1 MLRTARTKIADK
13 VSKLESTDD
22 FHFAKWL
29 RAPKII
35 ESEVTEIYYSDEVE
49 DFPVEKLIAPN
60 SLKLKFRLPYY
71 KIPEIRQSYLIDTP
85 KAYLIFFGLAR
96 PQLFTMKEKV
106 LSLPEI
112 INLNSA
118 LPQAAEVIDQSS
130 IFIAQVPR
138 LFDQSPLFIAKT
150 PELYDQSSKFIA
162 EPTESYD
169 QSSKFLVTDG
179 LSYEQ
184 SISFSEID
192 VHEVPLLISPP
203 KITDELANL
212 IPEIYNIELLN
223 VEKFDNTVINSK
235 NIEIERF
242 AHPVLNKIDVPGI
255 DNLIESTTESYTI
268 PIEEMLQAD
277 IQFYSP
283 SFEIAHPV
291 FKVKIDVPKTIVKK
305 VVIAQKNFE
314 PAVIDAMNDP
324 SVSEIAKNNILSL
337 LSSFRELGW
346 QEYSK
351 MINPLTDYQLQSSEF
366 LTSNNF
372 AVLNDE
378 LGYDKFNQAS
388 AALGFL
394 AKKGGVRSVLL
405 ISDKTRFTNYWTPSL
420 KSFTKEL
427 KLKKIDPGTAKKIK
441 GTSVI
446 WFLDINDIGKTE
458 IKDFEKLDLVLFD
471 ELVNIKSA
479 ADQINQLVTKIE
491 PEYIWFLT
499 AIINEKA
506 VKKFLA
512 EFEFTTKVSF
522 TTFGKSLSD
531 LQGDEPVTTFN
542 DIWLELDEMQLFE
555 YSEALTKS
563 KEELN
568 LLFESPNPLRFQ
580 SNIFTIIHR
589 LKQILNF
596 SSFRNISPKANLL
609 IEQVEAI
616 AKNKKKAIVFTQY
629 DVNGMKKIE
638 KALELNNIKFIV
650 GRNGMSEEELK
661 QTLSEFYDRRD
672 TTILITNLKPSR
684 ININLNKVSYIINFD
699 QWWNPVTQWQNNDEI
714 GISEIV
720 HSPVVIYNYNI
731 KNTFEEELNSLMI
744 ERGFKNRY
752 LFDNLKSETLSE
764 LITMDDWLYV
774 FGMNDQ
780 FNKLLNS
787 ERTKLIK
794 KLQVI
799 DLNNYKALM
808 KYIFSFLGY
817 RDISIMDID
826 DDPMFYIIGTSR
838 KGTTPVNLHGKCLLK
853 TDVNKEDYEEVI
865 HFKSSTNEIKR
876 KFVITNGDFAER
888 IKNGTT
894 YIDCKDLAN
903 FIITLG
909 LKSHV
914 SSKKN

>member
-13 VSKLESTDD
+13 VSKLETSDD
-22 FHFAKWL
+22 FHYAKWL

-35 ESEVTEIYYSDEVE
+35 ESEVPEIYYSDEVE

-60 SLKLKFRLPYY
+60 SLKLKFRLPNY
-71 KIPEIRQSYLIDTP
+71 KIPQIRQSYLLDTP
-85 KAYLIFFGLAR
+85 KSYLIFFGLAR
-96 PQLFTMKEKV
+96 PQLFSMKEKV

-118 LPQAAEVIDQSS
+118 LPQAPEVIDQSS

-138 LFDQSPLFIAKT
+138 LFDQTPFFIANT
-150 PELYDQSSKFIA
+150 PELYDQSSKFNT
-162 EPTESYD
+162 EPPESYD
-169 QSSKFLVTDG
+169 QTTQFLVNAST
-179 LSYEQ
+179 SYDQ
-184 SISFSEID
+184 NISFSEID
-192 VHEVPLLISPP
+192 VHDVPLLISPP

-242 AHPVLNKIDVPGI
+242 ALPAVNTIDVPGI

-268 PIEEMLQAD
+268 PFEEMLQAD

-314 PAVIDAMNDP
+314 PVVIDAINDP
-324 SVSEIAKNNILSL
+324 SVSEITKNNIMSL

-405 ISDKTRFTNYWTPSL
+405 ISDKTRVTNYWTPSL

-427 KLKKIDPGTAKKIK
+427 KLKKIDPGTTKKIK

-499 AIINEKA
+499 PIINEKA

-522 TTFGKSLSD
+522 TTFGKSLAD

-616 AKNKKKAIVFTQY
+616 SKNKKKAIVFTQY

-638 KALELNNIKFIV
+638 KAFEMNDIKFIV
-650 GRNGMSEEELK
+650 GRNGMSTEELK
-661 QTLSEFYDRRD
+661 QTLAGFYDRRD
-672 TTILITNLKPSR
+672 ITVLITNLKPSR
-684 ININLNKVSYIINFD
+684 ININLNKVSYIFNFD
-699 QWWNPVTQWQNNDEI
+699 QWWNPVTQWQNDDEI

-720 HSPVVIYNYNI
+720 HSPVVVYNYNI
-731 KNTFEEELNSLMI
+731 KNTFEEELNSLI
-744 ERGFKNRY
+744 VEKGFDNRY

-764 LITMDDWLYV
+764 LITMDDWLYI

-780 FNKLLNS
+780 FKKMLNS

-794 KLQVI
+794 KLQII
-799 DLNNYKALM
+799 DLNSYKALM
-808 KYIFSFLGY
+808 KYFFSFLGY

-826 DDPMFYIIGTSR
+826 DDPMFYIIGTAR
-838 KGTTPVNLHGKCLLK
+838 KGTTPVNFHGKCLLT
-853 TDVNKEDYEEVI
+853 TDVKKEDYEEVI
-865 HFKSSTNEIKR
+865 HFKPSANEIKR
-876 KFVITNGDFAER
+876 KFVITNGEFAER

-914 SSKKN
+914 ASKKN

>member
-22 FHFAKWL
+22 FHFNKWL

-60 SLKLKFRLPYY
+60 SLKLKFRLPNY
-71 KIPEIRQSYLIDTP
+71 KIPEIRQSYLLDSP

-106 LSLPEI
+106 LSSPEI

-118 LPQAAEVIDQSS
+118 LPQAPKVIDQSS

-138 LFDQSPLFIAKT
+138 LFDQSSLFISKT
-150 PELYDQSSKFIA
+150 PDLYDQSSKFIA
-162 EPTESYD
+162 EPPDSYD
-169 QSSKFLVTDG
+169 QSSKFLVTNV
-179 LSYEQ
+179 LSYDQ
-184 SISFSEID
+184 SCSFSEIE

-223 VEKFDNTVINSK
+223 VEKFDNTVINSN
-235 NIEIERF
+235 NIEIEKF
-242 AHPVLNKIDVPGI
+242 TFPALNKIDVPGI

-314 PAVIDAMNDP
+314 PVVIDTLNDP
-324 SVSEIAKNNILSL
+324 SVSEIAKNNIMSV

-378 LGYDKFNQAS
+378 LGYDKFDQAS

-394 AKKGGVRSVLL
+394 AKKGGIRSVLL

-427 KLKKIDPGTAKKIK
+427 KIKKIDPGTAKKIK
-441 GTSVI
+441 GTSII

-471 ELVNIKSA
+471 ELVNIRSA
-479 ADQINQLVTKIE
+479 SDQIDQLVTKIE
-491 PEYIWFLT
+491 PEYIWFLSP
-499 AIINEKA
+499 IINEKS

-512 EFEFTTKVSF
+512 EFEFTTKVTF
-522 TTFGKSLSD
+522 TTFGKSLAD

-563 KEELN
+563 KEELS
-568 LLFESPNPLRFQ
+568 LLFESPNPLKFQ
-580 SNIFTIIHR
+580 SNIFTIIHK

-616 AKNKKKAIVFTQY
+616 SKNKKKAIVFTQY

-650 GRNGMSEEELK
+650 GRNGMSAEELK

-672 TTILITNLKPSR
+672 ITILITNLKPSR
-684 ININLNKVSYIINFD
+684 ININLSKVSYIFNFD

-720 HSPVVIYNYNI
+720 HSPVVVYNYNI
-731 KNTFEEELNSLMI
+731 KNTFEEQLNSLMI
-744 ERGFKNRY
+744 ERGFKNRH

-764 LITMDDWLYV
+764 LITMDDWLYI

-780 FNKLLNS
+780 FNKMINS
-787 ERTKLIK
+787 ERIKLIK
-794 KLQVI
+794 KLQAI

-808 KYIFSFLGY
+808 KYFFSFLGY

-826 DDPMFYIIGTSR
+826 DDPMFYIIGTAR

-853 TDVNKEDYEEVI
+853 TDVKKEDYEEVI
-865 HFKSSTNEIKR
+865 HFKSSANEIKR
-876 KFVITNGDFAER
+876 KFIITNGEFAER

-909 LKSHV
+909 LKSNV
-914 SSKKN
+914 TSNKK

>member
-13 VSKLESTDD
+13 VSKLETSDD
-22 FHFAKWL
+22 FHYAKWL

-35 ESEVTEIYYSDEVE
+35 ESEVTKIYYSDEVE

-60 SLKLKFRLPYY
+60 SIKLKFRLPNY
-71 KIPEIRQSYLIDTP
+71 KIPELRQSYLLDKP

-106 LSLPEI
+106 LSQPEI
-112 INLNSA
+112 IDLNSA
-118 LPQAAEVIDQSS
+118 LPQAPKVIDQSS
-130 IFIAQVPR
+130 IFIAQVPK
-138 LFDQSPLFIAKT
+138 LFDQSSVFIARA
-150 PELYDQSSKFIA
+150 PELYDQSSKFISK
-162 EPTESYD
+162 PTKSYDKTAHFIVNTTASYD
-169 QSSKFLVTDG
+169 QN
-179 LSYEQ
+179 
-184 SISFSEID
+184 ISFSEID
-192 VHEVPLLISPP
+192 VHEVPLLITPP

-223 VEKFDNTVINSK
+223 IEKFNNTSVSSK
-235 NIEIERF
+235 NIEIDSF
-242 AHPVLNKIDVPGI
+242 SIPAMNKIDIPGI
-255 DNLIESTTESYTI
+255 DNLIKSITESYTV
-268 PIEEMLQAD
+268 PVEEMLQAD

-305 VVIAQKNFE
+305 VAIKQKNFE
-314 PAVIDAMNDP
+314 PVVFDAINDP
-324 SVSEIAKNNILSL
+324 SVSDITRNNIMAL

-346 QEYSK
+346 SEYSK
-351 MINPLTDYQLQSSEF
+351 MINPLTGYQLQSSEF

-378 LGYDKFNQAS
+378 LGYDKFDQTS

-394 AKKGGVRSVLL
+394 AKKGSIRSVLL
-405 ISDKTRFTNYWTPSL
+405 ITDKTRYNTNWTPSL

-427 KLKKIDPGTAKKIK
+427 KLKKIDPGTTKKIK

-458 IKDFEKLDLVLFD
+458 IKDFDKLDLVLFD

-479 ADQINQLVTKIE
+479 ANQIDQLVNKIE

-522 TTFGKSLSD
+522 TTFGKSLAD
-531 LQGDEPVTTFN
+531 LQGDESVTILK

-555 YSEALTKS
+555 YSEALTQS
-563 KEELN
+563 KKELN

-638 KALELNNIKFIV
+638 KALEMNNIKFIV
-650 GRNGMSEEELK
+650 GRNGMSTEELK
-661 QTLSEFYDRRD
+661 QTLAGFYDRREI
-672 TTILITNLKPSR
+672 TILITNLKPSR
-684 ININLNKVSYIINFD
+684 ININLNKVSYIFNFD
-699 QWWNPVTQWQNNDEI
+699 QWWNPVTKWQNDDEI
-714 GISEIV
+714 GLSEV
-720 HSPVVIYNYNI
+720 VPSPVVVYNYNI
-731 KNTFEEELNSLMI
+731 KNTFEEELNNLII
-744 ERGFKNRY
+744 EKGFENRY

-764 LITMDDWLYV
+764 MITMDDWLYI

-780 FNKLLNS
+780 FKKMLNS

-794 KLQVI
+794 KLQAI
-799 DLNNYKALM
+799 DLNSYKALM
-808 KYIFSFLGY
+808 KYFFSSLGY

-838 KGTTPVNLHGKCLLK
+838 KGTTPVNLHGKCLLT
-853 TDVNKEDYEEVI
+853 TDVKKEDYEEVI
-865 HFKSSTNEIKR
+865 HFKPSANEIKR
-876 KFVITNGDFAER
+876 KFIITNGEFAER

-914 SSKKN
+914 ATKKS

>member
-13 VSKLESTDD
+13 VSKLETSDD
-22 FHFAKWL
+22 FHYAKWL

-60 SLKLKFRLPYY
+60 SLKLKFRLPNY
-71 KIPEIRQSYLIDTP
+71 KIPELRQIYLLEKP

-106 LSLPEI
+106 LSPPEI
-112 INLNSA
+112 IDLNSA
-118 LPQAAEVIDQSS
+118 LPQAPEVIDQSS

-138 LFDQSPLFIAKT
+138 LFDQSSVFIARA
-150 PELYDQSSKFIA
+150 PELFDQSSKFIS
-162 EPTESYD
+162 EPTKSYD
-169 QSSKFLVTDG
+169 QTSNFVVNATPTYD
-179 LSYEQ
+179 Q
-184 SISFSEID
+184 NVSFSEID
-192 VHEVPLLISPP
+192 VHEVPLLISAP

-223 VEKFDNTVINSK
+223 VEKFDNTSVSSK
-235 NIEIERF
+235 NIEIDSF
-242 AHPVLNKIDVPGI
+242 SIPALNKIDVPGI
-255 DNLIESTTESYTI
+255 DNLIESITESYAV

-305 VVIAQKNFE
+305 VVIKQKNFE
-314 PAVIDAMNDP
+314 PVVIDAINDP
-324 SVSEIAKNNILSL
+324 SVSDIAKNNIMSL

-378 LGYDKFNQAS
+378 LGYDKFDQTS

-394 AKKGGVRSVLL
+394 AKKGSIRSVLL
-405 ISDKTRFTNYWTPSL
+405 ISDKTRFNTYWTPSL

-427 KLKKIDPGTAKKIK
+427 KLKKIDPGTTKKIK

-458 IKDFEKLDLVLFD
+458 IKDFDKLDLVLFD

-479 ADQINQLVTKIE
+479 AEQIDQLVTKIE
-491 PEYIWFLT
+491 PEYIWFLS
-499 AIINEKA
+499 AVNNEKA
-506 VKKFLA
+506 VKKLLA
-512 EFEFTTKVSF
+512 EFKFTTKVSF
-522 TTFGKSLSD
+522 TTFGKSLAD
-531 LQGDEPVTTFN
+531 LQGDEPVTTFK

-555 YSEALTKS
+555 YSEAIAQS
-563 KEELN
+563 KKELSS
-568 LLFESPNPLRFQ
+568 LFENPNPLRFQ

-638 KALELNNIKFIV
+638 KALEMNDIKFIV
-650 GRNGMSEEELK
+650 GRNGMSTEELK
-661 QTLSEFYDRRD
+661 QTLAGFYDRRD
-672 TTILITNLKPSR
+672 ITVLITNLKPSR
-684 ININLNKVSYIINFD
+684 ININLNKVSYIFNFD
-699 QWWNPVTQWQNNDEI
+699 QWWNPVTQWQNDDEI
-714 GISEIV
+714 GLSEVV
-720 HSPVVIYNYNI
+720 HSPVVVYNYNI
-731 KNTFEEELNSLMI
+731 KNTFEEELNSLII
-744 ERGFKNRY
+744 EKGFDNRY

-764 LITMDDWLYV
+764 LITMDDWLYI

-780 FNKLLNS
+780 FKKMINS
-787 ERTKLIK
+787 ERTKLTK
-794 KLQVI
+794 KLQTI
-799 DLNNYKALM
+799 DLNSYKALM
-808 KYIFSFLGY
+808 KYFFSSLGY

-826 DDPMFYIIGTSR
+826 DDPMFYIIGTAR
-838 KGTTPVNLHGKCLLK
+838 KGTTPVNLHGKCLLT
-853 TDVNKEDYEEVI
+853 TDVKKEDYEEVI
-865 HFKSSTNEIKR
+865 HFKPSANEIKR
-876 KFVITNGDFAER
+876 KFVITNGEFAER

-914 SSKKN
+914 TSKKS

>member
-13 VSKLESTDD
+13 VSKLETSDD
-22 FHFAKWL
+22 FHYAKWL

-60 SLKLKFRLPYY
+60 SLKLKFRLPNY
-71 KIPEIRQSYLIDTP
+71 KIPELRQIYLLDKP

-96 PQLFTMKEKV
+96 PQLFSMKEKV
-106 LSLPEI
+106 LSLPEVI
-112 INLNSA
+112 DLNSA
-118 LPQAAEVIDQSS
+118 LPQAPEVIDQSS
-130 IFIAQVPR
+130 IFIARV
-138 LFDQSPLFIAKT
+138 

-162 EPTESYD
+162 KSPELYD

-179 LSYEQ
+179 ISYDQ

-223 VEKFDNTVINSK
+223 VEKFDHTLVSSK
-235 NIEIERF
+235 NIEIETF
-242 AHPVLNKIDVPGI
+242 SQPALNKIDVPGI
-255 DNLIESTTESYTI
+255 DNLIECTIESYSF

-305 VVIAQKNFE
+305 VVIEQKNFE
-314 PAVIDAMNDP
+314 PVVIDAINDP
-324 SVSEIAKNNILSL
+324 SVSEVSKNNIMTL
-337 LSSFRELGW
+337 LSSFKELGW

-351 MINPLTDYQLQSSEF
+351 MISPLTDYQLQSSEF

-378 LGYDKFNQAS
+378 LGYDKFDQAS

-394 AKKGGVRSVLL
+394 SKKGGVRSVLL

-427 KLKKIDPGTAKKIK
+427 KLKKIDPGTTKKIK

-458 IKDFEKLDLVLFD
+458 IKDFDKLDLVLFD

-479 ADQINQLVTKIE
+479 SDQINQLVTKIE
-491 PEYIWFLT
+491 PEYIWFIT
-499 AIINEKA
+499 AVNNGKA
-506 VKKFLA
+506 VKKILA

-522 TTFGKSLSD
+522 TTFGKSLAE
-531 LQGDEPVTTFN
+531 LQEDESVTTFK

-555 YSEALTKS
+555 YSEALTQS
-563 KEELN
+563 KKELN
-568 LLFESPNPLRFQ
+568 LLFENPNPLRFQ
-580 SNIFTIIHR
+580 SNIFTIIHK

-616 AKNKKKAIVFTQY
+616 SKNKKKAIVFTQY

-638 KALELNNIKFIV
+638 KAFEMNDIKFIV
-650 GRNGMSEEELK
+650 ARNGMSTEELK
-661 QTLSEFYDRRD
+661 QTLAAFYDRRD
-672 TTILITNLKPSR
+672 ITVLITNLKPSR
-684 ININLNKVSYIINFD
+684 KNIDLNKVSYIFNFD
-699 QWWNPVTQWQNNDEI
+699 QWWNPVTQWQNDDEI

-720 HSPVVIYNYNI
+720 HSPVVVYNYNI
-731 KNTFEEELNSLMI
+731 INTFEEELNSLI
-744 ERGFKNRY
+744 VEKGFDNRY

-764 LITMDDWLYV
+764 LITMDDWLYI

-780 FNKLLNS
+780 FKKMLNS

-794 KLQVI
+794 KLQII
-799 DLNNYKALM
+799 DLNSYKALM
-808 KYIFSFLGY
+808 KYFFSSLGY

-826 DDPMFYIIGTSR
+826 DDPMFYIIGTAR
-838 KGTTPVNLHGKCLLK
+838 KGTTPVNFHGKCLLS
-853 TDVNKEDYEEVI
+853 TDVKKEDYEEII
-865 HFKSSTNEIKR
+865 HFKPSANEIKR
-876 KFVITNGDFAER
+876 KFVITNGEFAER

-903 FIITLG
+903 LIITLG

-914 SSKKN
+914 TSKKN